1 MNKRVFITSIFLF
14 AITSIVLIA
23 CQTKSRILEFKI
35 EKDREYLY
43 NLDWDMKQT
52 VYGQSSDM
60 NIGSVYS
67 LKLIEDDGNI
77 KTLTGT
83 YKSVKMSFS
92 IKGKVIHIDTDKQIE
107 VETDKDMNK
116 NSDTL
121 MKKIFS
127 GIAGKSFKMKV
138 DKNGKILE
146 VTGLLELYESMLN
159 VITLDK
165 ELKAEAMTALKEQFN
180 EKSLKDLFTPMF
192 SIYPNKEIKPGDTWE
207 KEYSSSGNLPLNYA
221 TTYSVKEIEGDQITL
236 NAKTKIKA
244 TNEMEIHGSQNG
256 TILIDSKSGL
266 IIRAEYDQSI
276 ESNLRGMKIN
286 MEGKGKIN
294 GILK

>member
-1 MNKRVFITSIFLF
+1 
-14 AITSIVLIA
+14 
-23 CQTKSRILEFKI
+23 
-35 EKDREYLY
+35 
-43 NLDWDMKQT
+43 
-52 VYGQSSDM
+52 
-60 NIGSVYS
+60 
-67 LKLIEDDGNI
+67 
-77 KTLTGT
+77 
-83 YKSVKMSFS
+83 
-92 IKGKVIHIDTDKQIE
+92 
-107 VETDKDMNK
+107 
-116 NSDTL
+116 
-121 MKKIFS
+121 
-127 GIAGKSFKMKV
+127 
-138 DKNGKILE
+138 
-146 VTGLLELYESMLN
+146 MLN

-165 ELKAEAMTALKEQFN
+165 EQKAEAMTALKEQFN